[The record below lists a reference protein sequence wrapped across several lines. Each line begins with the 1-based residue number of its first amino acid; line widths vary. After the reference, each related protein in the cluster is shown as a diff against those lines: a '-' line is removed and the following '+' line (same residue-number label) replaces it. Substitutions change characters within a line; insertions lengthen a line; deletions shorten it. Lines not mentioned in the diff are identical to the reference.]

1 MRFKNGAIF
10 IRSSGGD
17 VDGDLIM
24 KNNEY
29 YQGYEADATAR
40 NMLGMDSDDKVQVG
54 VTTQALNLNSSAD
67 PTILIGASSHTLLT
81 SANLLIKGKASDESV
96 TSSTTVQNDD
106 DFVFA
111 IPASQNYSGVLSF
124 RLNGG
129 SSSGFKWQFALPTGG
144 AMAGLW
150 FKWSTNSSSWTDGAY
165 LTSAQTTTTPNG
177 IQGLYCLFNYT
188 SSVNAGNI
196 QLQWAQTTSDGTATT
211 LMAESY
217 MMLIPTG

>member
-111 IPASQNYSGVLSF
+111 LPASQNYSGV
-124 RLNGG
+124 
-129 SSSGFKWQFALPTGG
+129 
-144 AMAGLW
+144 
-150 FKWSTNSSSWTDGAY
+150 
-165 LTSAQTTTTPNG
+165 
-177 IQGLYCLFNYT
+177 
-188 SSVNAGNI
+188 
-196 QLQWAQTTSDGTATT
+196 
-211 LMAESY
+211 
-217 MMLIPTG
+217 